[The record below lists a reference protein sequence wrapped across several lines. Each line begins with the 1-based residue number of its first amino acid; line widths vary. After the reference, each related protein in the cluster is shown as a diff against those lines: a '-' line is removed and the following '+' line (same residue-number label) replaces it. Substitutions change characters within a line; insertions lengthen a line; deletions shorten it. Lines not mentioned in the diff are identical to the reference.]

1 MTSSFAAP
9 WISVM
14 IAEISLVDSTTDSAS
29 LRISIATTEKPL
41 PASPARAA
49 SMAAL
54 SARILV
60 WSAMR
65 VDDREDLAD
74 LLAALAQR
82 EDLVRAR
89 LRARS

>member
-1 MTSSFAAP
+1 
-9 WISVM
+9 M
-14 IAEISLVDSTTDSAS
+14 IAEISPVDSTTDSAS
-29 LRISIATTEKPL
+29 LRISMATTEKPL

-60 WSAMR
+60 WSAMELMIASTWPICWLR
-65 VDDREDLAD
+65 SPSARILFA
-74 LLAALAQR
+74 R
-82 EDLVRAR
+82 R